1 METLQANPYKYNH
14 AEYLYKSTLAERNR
28 MIESGME
35 QITEQDFLSMLSE
48 IGFKLDNSNCFYY
61 SNTSNEISYNARALY
76 IIDIKTKLSFAH
88 VNFGNTMEESERREK
103 LQKIRRWNFVFE
115 QKRDKNIIWEL

>member
-14 AEYLYKSTLAERNR
+14 AEYLYNSTLAERDR
-28 MIESGME
+28 MIALGMK
-35 QITEQDFLSMLSE
+35 QLTEQDFLSMLTD

-61 SNTSNEISYNARALY
+61 SNTSNKKSYNAKSLS

-88 VNFGNTMEESERREK
+88 VNFGNTMEESERRDK

-115 QKRDKNIIWEL
+115 QKRYKNIIWEL